1 GAEEDCRR
9 AVELDS
15 NSSKFSLISLI
26 FGFYFIRYEWEVLQ
40 ELMVYDRSSRCCRS
54 GTPCITDCVMAELV
68 KLVHKYQEQ
77 DICMSDIPTM
87 FFTSGYLT
95 I

>member
-15 NSSKFSLISLI
+15 NSSK
-26 FGFYFIRYEWEVLQ
+26 EWEVLQ
-40 ELMVYDRSSRCCRS
+40 ELMVYDRSSRCCKS
-54 GTPCITDCVMAELV
+54 GTPCITDCIIAELV
-68 KLVHKYQEQ
+68 KLDHKYQEQ
-77 DICMSDIPTM
+77 DICMSDMPTM